1 MLKTESD
8 LRRAANIIAN
18 ADALVIAA
26 GAGIG
31 VDSGLP
37 DFRGNYGFWKAY
49 PALKQ
54 AAIDFIDIANPRS
67 FETDPELAWGFYGH
81 RLNLY
86 RETVP
91 HAGFQLL
98 RTWAENKPMGW
109 RVFTSNVDGHFQKS
123 GFAESGIHECHG
135 SIRYLQCLHNCTD
148 TIWSADELYPQVD
161 AQTCRL
167 IGEAP
172 KCPHCGGLARPNV
185 MMFGDGGW
193 NGDRTDSQ
201 GQMETKWLR
210 NLQSK
215 EAQIAVIELGAGT
228 AIPSVRYFSHQLLR
242 THDAKLV
249 RINVRESDVSTA
261 NEVGLSMG
269 ALEAL
274 HRIAD
279 RL

>member
-1 MLKTESD
+1 
-8 LRRAANIIAN
+8 
-18 ADALVIAA
+18 
-26 GAGIG
+26 
-31 VDSGLP
+31 
-37 DFRGNYGFWKAY
+37 
-49 PALKQ
+49 
-54 AAIDFIDIANPRS
+54 
-67 FETDPELAWGFYGH
+67 
-81 RLNLY
+81 
-86 RETVP
+86 
-91 HAGFQLL
+91 
-98 RTWAENKPMGW
+98 
-109 RVFTSNVDGHFQKS
+109 
-123 GFAESGIHECHG
+123 
-135 SIRYLQCLHNCTD
+135 
-148 TIWSADELYPQVD
+148 
-161 AQTCRL
+161 
-167 IGEAP
+167 
-172 KCPHCGGLARPNV
+172 